1 VFSSFLLAAVEG
13 EPNGK
18 WLPHDINEVIWGT
31 IAFLIVFGVIIW
43 KAGPTISKGF
53 AARPERISG
62 ELSTAAETRAQAEAE
77 RDRIKAAL
85 ADSDAEAGRIVA
97 EARTQAEALRIDIEA
112 RAVIEADAVRARVGA
127 DVASAQRQATNDL
140 SGEVSRL
147 AYGAAEKVVAASL
160 DDDTHQ
166 HLIEAYIAQVG
177 TAN

>member
-1 VFSSFLLAAVEG
+1 MLSSIVFAAEK
-13 EPNGK
+13 PNNA
-18 WLPHDINEVIWGT
+18 WLPGDFNEVIWGT
-31 IAFLIVFGVIIW
+31 IAFVIVFAVIIW
-43 KAGPTISKGF
+43 KAGPAISKGF

-62 ELSTAAETRAQAEAE
+62 ELSAAAEARTQAEAE

-85 ADSDAEAGRIVA
+85 ADSDSEAARIVA
-97 EARTQAEALRIDIEA
+97 EARTQAEALRADIEA
-112 RAVIEADAVRARVGA
+112 RAVIEADAIRARVGS

-147 AYGAAEKVVAASL
+147 AFGAAEKVVAASL